1 MSNPHYA
8 SGLIKKLSTAAVRT
22 VFVYCLCPVNLG
34 HLEQDNNMCFTEI
47 FFYFFCEETILFFGF
62 LIWDIICNRHCNQ
75 SWKSRDE
82 LLSAYYL
89 YTFSGHKKSINKQDN
104 WTEKKSMTNRDNWTE
119 QDGTQT
125 APATEWKKSSP
136 GTTNIFAQLE
146 ERPKASKNNRGNN
159 NTSVNSVPSSLEY
172 ELMAVERKQVTH
184 LA

>member
-1 MSNPHYA
+1 MIGVSFLKNTTEASRYPTILVPYWDCTKMVMSNPHYA

-119 QDGTQT
+119 
-125 APATEWKKSSP
+125 
-136 GTTNIFAQLE
+136 
-146 ERPKASKNNRGNN
+146 
-159 NTSVNSVPSSLEY
+159 
-172 ELMAVERKQVTH
+172 
-184 LA
+184 